1 MKRIVLLLLI
11 ICPMMASAQKFV
23 CNLDVN
29 LYGSPSTMTP
39 VRGSVDKGEEV
50 TVSNLQYNGWCS
62 ITAGEKTGYMKIKRL
77 DPLDDVAREMKTLA
91 DDRVGKETK
100 MVTWGI
106 IIVLITL
113 VLSLA
118 TKHAKKVRIPI
129 MMAGIVLVSILEIL
143 YLANGYEFTF
153 YSPFVLG
160 SWLKAA
166 MYFLAFVLFL
176 GVQVFLW
183 LKTLQLLAET
193 TPKGAEKGQG
203 GCFLSIVVLVLGF
216 VAFAV
221 VGLTNKEAEYNKYI
235 FWGLVISQVI
245 QVVIFFIY
253 YIRTPLTALLY
264 VITYAVG
271 FAAVIYMAM
280 DVIEVM
286 ICAIFI
292 GAVLEK
298 MFTAGTTF
306 QITTRIGGREKTVW
320 SDENKG

>member
-153 YSPFVLG
+153 FSPFVLG
-160 SWLKAA
+160 SWWKAA
-166 MYFLAFVLFL
+166 IYFLAFVLFL
-176 GVQVFLW
+176 GVQVYLW
-183 LKTLQLLAET
+183 LKTLQLIAESS
-193 TPKGAEKGQG
+193 PKGAEKGQG
-203 GCFLSIVVLVLGF
+203 GCLITVIALVLGF
-216 VAFAV
+216 VAFV
-221 VGLTNKEAEYNKYI
+221 VVALMDKEAEYNKYI
-235 FWGLVISQVI
+235 FWGLVISQVVQAI
-245 QVVIFFIY
+245 IFFIY
-253 YIRTPLTALLY
+253 YIRTPAIALMY

-271 FAAVIYMAM
+271 FTAIIYMSI
-280 DVIEVM
+280 DVLTVV
-286 ICAIFI
+286 ICAMVMGSMMNGMLNVMTIR
-292 GAVLEK
+292 
-298 MFTAGTTF
+298 
-306 QITTRIGGREKTVW
+306 QITFRTPSGDRMGWEQ
-320 SDENKG
+320 